1 MLLRVAVG
9 RAFFDWMRI
18 ESFSPGF
25 TDEVDM
31 CAIIL
36 VGDEEGL
43 RMVRIRKIVG
53 QDL

>member
-1 MLLRVAVG
+1 MRRV
-9 RAFFDWMRI
+9 FFYWMRI
-18 ESFSPGF
+18 ERFSPGY

-43 RMVRIRKIVG
+43 RMVRIRKIVS